1 MVNSDK
7 FYGLFALKN
16 QDKEYPSKMLQ
27 IFKML
32 QMQDIFKWKHTPSS
46 WNTNSVSKWIAKGAI
61 FTEIKFPLKMFI

>member
-1 MVNSDK
+1 MVNSGK

-46 WNTNSVSKWIAKGAI
+46 
-61 FTEIKFPLKMFI
+61 